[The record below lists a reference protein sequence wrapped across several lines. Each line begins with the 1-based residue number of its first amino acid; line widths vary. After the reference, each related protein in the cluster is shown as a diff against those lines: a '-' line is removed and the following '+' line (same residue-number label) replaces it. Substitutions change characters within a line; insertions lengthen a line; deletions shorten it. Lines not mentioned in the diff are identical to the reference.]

1 LSSDL
6 KFLICKDESNNI
18 KKLIPLNDIINIKIG
33 RQTENFKRFS
43 SDYDNRNR
51 SFSLMLKERTF
62 DLEGKNKDEV
72 NQFIKTLDNI
82 LKKNCID

>member
-1 LSSDL
+1 M
-6 KFLICKDESNNI
+6 
-18 KKLIPLNDIINIKIG
+18 G

-72 NQFIKTLDNI
+72 G
-82 LKKNCID
+82 